1 MECPQV
7 TNIKEM
13 DGLYHC
19 TKFESLQKILSSKYF
34 RPSFCLEEASYL
46 PQNQNMAFA
55 VVCFADLRKYELRDH
70 MVNFNSDTYIKMS
83 KEWAMTKGV
92 SPVIYYSDKYTL
104 SSAVF
109 RSILSFAST
118 HKTPAKFF
126 NSANLMM
133 GLLKQYRGCYYLKP
147 DYKDLSK
154 EEVCFYL
161 EREWRYLPIPKNGE
175 AMFLP
180 ENDFRNADLR
190 QEKIK
195 ELVDNGYPL
204 SFGWDDIME
213 IGCSNDSS
221 VRETIVDILMDKYN
235 ISEEEAKSKFQ
246 NWPEG

>member
-19 TKFESLQKILSSKYF
+19 TRFESLEKILSSKYF

-46 PQNQNMAFA
+46 HQNQNMAFA
-55 VVCFADLRKYELRDH
+55 VVCFADLRRYELCDH
-70 MVNFNSDTYIKMS
+70 MANFNSDTYIKMS
-83 KEWAMTKGV
+83 KEWAMSKGV

-109 RSILSFAST
+109 RSILSFATT
-118 HKTPAKFF
+118 HKTTTKFY
-126 NSANLMM
+126 NASNLMV
-133 GLLKQYRGCYYLKP
+133 GLLKQYRGRYYLKP
-147 DYKDLSK
+147 DYKDLSE

-161 EREWRYLPIPKNGE
+161 EREWRYLPIPTNGE

-180 ENDFRNADLR
+180 EKDFRNADLR

-195 ELVDNGYPL
+195 ELVDNGYYL
-204 SFGWDDIME
+204 SFGWNDIME
-213 IGCSNDSS
+213 IGCSNDDL
-221 VRETIVDILMDKYN
+221 VRTSLVDILMKRFN
-235 ISEEEAKSKFQ
+235 LSVEEASSKFH
-246 NWPEG
+246 NWPED